1 MQVPFCDTINEPVLI
16 LSQDMLVANKTRDE
30 LIEARKYRSWQGLGT
45 HGQSKDWKPKML
57 IDPDRIPHAFC
68 LSELNIFLR
77 GTRTNVAPVGR
88 T

>member
-30 LIEARKYRSWQGLGT
+30 LIEARKYRSLQGMGT
-45 HGQSKDWKPKML
+45 HGQSKEWKPKML
-57 IDPDRIPHAFC
+57 IDRDRIPHAFC